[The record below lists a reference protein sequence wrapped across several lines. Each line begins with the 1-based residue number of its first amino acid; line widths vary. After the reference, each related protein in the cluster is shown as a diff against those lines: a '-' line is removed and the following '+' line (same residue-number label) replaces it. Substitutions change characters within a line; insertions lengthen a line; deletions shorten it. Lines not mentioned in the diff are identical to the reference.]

1 MAVGLISLAALVWTI
16 RLVAPAHADSVEGF
30 DLAFSLAVIVSL
42 LLSFHILAHDLVLLA
57 VPFAIVMDQMIA
69 LRTARNAQFAGPVVL
84 ILTFYIY
91 EVYLFLFAWSKVYWL
106 AAALIALAILVS
118 RIGEGERAGC

>member
-1 MAVGLISLAALVWTI
+1 M
-16 RLVAPAHADSVEGF
+16 
-30 DLAFSLAVIVSL
+30 IVSL

-69 LRTARNAQFAGPVVL
+69 LRAARNARFAGSAVL
-84 ILTFYIY
+84 ISIFYIY

-118 RIGEGERAGC
+118 MELAKVNGRGSVARVS